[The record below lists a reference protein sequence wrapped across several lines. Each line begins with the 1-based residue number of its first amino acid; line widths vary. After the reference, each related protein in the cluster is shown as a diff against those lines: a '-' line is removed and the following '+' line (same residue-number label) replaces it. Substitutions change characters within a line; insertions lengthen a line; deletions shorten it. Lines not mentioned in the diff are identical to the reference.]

1 VIRAIVAVV
10 LGLFVWGLCATG
22 LDFLLRLSL
31 AGYAA
36 AEPQMQFTTSMMIAR
51 LALPGALPSIVAGF
65 SGAWIARG
73 NRWVI
78 VALVTIL
85 LVVFLPAHYQLWAKF
100 PLWYH
105 LTFLGSLIL
114 LPWFGARLKALV
126 RSVGA
131 AERKIQA
138 L

>member
-1 VIRAIVAVV
+1 MIRALVAVIV
-10 LGLFVWGLCATG
+10 GLLLWALCATG
-22 LDFLLRLSL
+22 LDVLLRLNL

-36 AEPQMQFTTSMMIAR
+36 AEPQMQFTLTMMIAR

-65 SGAWIARG
+65 SSAWISKQNGRA
-73 NRWVI
+73 V
-78 VALVTIL
+78 VALVIIL
-85 LVVFLPAHYQLWAKF
+85 LLIFLPAHYQLWTKF

-114 LPWFGARLKALV
+114 LPWFGARLTALAH
-126 RSVGA
+126 SSQSA
-131 AERKIQA
+131 QSAKH